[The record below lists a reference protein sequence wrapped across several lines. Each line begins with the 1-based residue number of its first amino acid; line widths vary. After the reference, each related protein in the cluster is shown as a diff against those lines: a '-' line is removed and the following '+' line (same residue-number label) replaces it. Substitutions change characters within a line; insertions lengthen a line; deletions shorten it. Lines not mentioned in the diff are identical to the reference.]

1 MNFIHSVENS
11 YQADIGFNLHR
22 VTLNQ
27 VNLLKHHLI
36 KTKEEDTK
44 GQPPPDL
51 KLPLLP
57 NKFPLKKAL
66 YLQLASRTEN
76 LLLIDINSPDD

>member
-1 MNFIHSVENS
+1 MNFIHSVENT
-11 YQADIGFNLHR
+11 YKADIGFNLHR
-22 VTLNQ
+22 VTLGQ

-36 KTKEEDTK
+36 KNPDSTDAKL
-44 GQPPPDL
+44 QPPADL

-66 YLQLASRTEN
+66 YLRLA
-76 LLLIDINSPDD
+76 